1 METEKHMSQLS
12 QREIGR
18 LQQEIK
24 RLEARVDEI
33 KERKNI
39 HENSI
44 FNNTQQLERL
54 KAQMNW
60 DQQVRVRA
68 CLLMRQCRSLPTPRL
83 RTKQTTVGQA
93 QLLSHCAEKSKFDLE
108 FDSREAKR
116 QILLLTKK
124 RTLIVSIRRQ

>member
-1 METEKHMSQLS
+1 MDKQIQTLPLQGLLRSRRLEVETEKHMSQLS

-24 RLEARVDEI
+24 TLETRVEEI

-44 FNNTQQLERL
+44 FNNTQQLEKL

-60 DQQVRVRA
+60 DQQVRNADKSV
-68 CLLMRQCRSLPTPRL
+68 S
-83 RTKQTTVGQA
+83 V
-93 QLLSHCAEKSKFDLE
+93 EKW
-108 FDSREAKR
+108 R
-116 QILLLTKK
+116 I
-124 RTLIVSIRRQ
+124 

>member
-1 METEKHMSQLS
+1 MSQLS

-60 DQQVRVRA
+60 DQQVHVP
-68 CLLMRQCRSLPTPRL
+68 M
-83 RTKQTTVGQA
+83 
-93 QLLSHCAEKSKFDLE
+93 
-108 FDSREAKR
+108 
-116 QILLLTKK
+116 
-124 RTLIVSIRRQ
+124 

>member
-1 METEKHMSQLS
+1 MSQLA

-24 RLEARVDEI
+24 RLELRVEEI

-60 DQQVRVRA
+60 DQQVSV
-68 CLLMRQCRSLPTPRL
+68 
-83 RTKQTTVGQA
+83 
-93 QLLSHCAEKSKFDLE
+93 
-108 FDSREAKR
+108 
-116 QILLLTKK
+116 
-124 RTLIVSIRRQ
+124 